1 MAEVGSHTAMVAVT
15 DQTSRVIDH
24 LVYASPDL
32 AMASA
37 AIAGLLG
44 VTPSPGGQHV
54 GRGTRNELVSL
65 GGAAYLEIIGPDPD
79 QPTAVQ
85 QRPFGVDQLTEARLV
100 AWCVRP
106 QRSLDDIVDD
116 ARRVG
121 VDFGEIAAMSRRRP
135 DGVLLDWRLTFPRL
149 DGPFGCA
156 LPFLID
162 WGESSHPTDTL
173 PTGARLVELRIAHPE
188 PATVQIALDLVGIDG
203 VEVGT
208 GPLSLTARV
217 AGQLGEITLTS

>member
-1 MAEVGSHTAMVAVT
+1 MVVAR
-15 DQTSRVIDH
+15 DQTSGVIDH

-32 AMASA
+32 AAASA
-37 AIAGLLG
+37 AIATLLG

-65 GGAAYLEIIGPDPD
+65 GGATYLEIIGPDPD
-79 QPTAVQ
+79 QPPPDDG
-85 QRPFGVDQLTEARLV
+85 RPFGVEQITEARLV

-106 QRSLDDIVDD
+106 QRPLDDLVDD
-116 ARRVG
+116 ARRIG

-135 DGVLLDWRLTFPRL
+135 DGVLLEWRLTFPQL

-162 WGESSHPTDTL
+162 WGESSHPTDRL
-173 PTGARLVELRIAHPE
+173 PTGARLVELSIAHPD
-188 PATVQIALDLVGIDG
+188 PATVQVALDLVGIDG
-203 VEVGT
+203 VEVAAGQ
-208 GPLSLTARV
+208 PSLTARI
-217 AGQLGEITLTS
+217 AGQVGEVTLTS